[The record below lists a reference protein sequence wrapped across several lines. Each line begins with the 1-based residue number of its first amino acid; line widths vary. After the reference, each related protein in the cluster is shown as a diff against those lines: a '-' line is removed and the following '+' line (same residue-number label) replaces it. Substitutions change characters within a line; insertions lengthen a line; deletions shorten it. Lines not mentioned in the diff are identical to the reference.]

1 MDQITLR
8 EAQKLSS
15 PNPFAL
21 VSTADEKGR
30 NNLMAL
36 SWWTYCS
43 NNPPTVAVCLSK
55 RGYSGSLIRANGEF
69 ALCLP
74 NGSLQEAAFR
84 CGTCSGRDTDKA
96 EAFGI
101 ALESASRI
109 APKLVSQSKVAL
121 ECKVTQTLEAGDHY
135 LFVADVIVAHG
146 DPTAKHLLAESGYA
160 CLAAY

>member
-1 MDQITLR
+1 MDRITLR

-21 VSTADEKGR
+21 VSTVDETGR
-30 NNLMAL
+30 DNLMAL
-36 SWWTYCS
+36 SWWMYCS

-55 RGYSGSLIRANGEF
+55 RGYSGGSILARGEF

-74 NGSLQEAAFR
+74 NESLQEAAFR

-96 EAFGI
+96 QAFGI
-101 ALESASRI
+101 ALESASEI

-121 ECKVTQTLEAGDHY
+121 ECRLTQSLEAGDHY
-135 LFVADVIVAHG
+135 LFVAEVVAAHG
-146 DPTAKHLLAESGYA
+146 DPAAKHLLAENGYA
-160 CLAAY
+160 RLGAY

>member
-1 MDQITLR
+1 MEPITLK

-21 VSTADEKGR
+21 VSTADADGR

-55 RGYSGSLIRANGEF
+55 RGYSGTLIKESGEF

-74 NGSLQEAAFR
+74 DETLKEAAFL
-84 CGTCSGRDTDKA
+84 CGTCSGRSVDKA
-96 EAFGI
+96 EKFGI
-101 ALESASRI
+101 ELAEPDVIRAKPV
-109 APKLVSQSKVAL
+109 AHSKVAL
-121 ECKVTQTLEAGDHY
+121 ECRVTQALEAGDHH
-135 LFVADVIVAHG
+135 LFVAEVIAAHG
-146 DPTAKHLLAESGYA
+146 APDAKHLLAENGYA
-160 CLAAY
+160 VLNAY

>member
-1 MDQITLR
+1 MDRITLR

-21 VSTADEKGR
+21 VSTVDEKGR

-43 NNPPTVAVCLSK
+43 NNPPIVAVCLSK
-55 RGYSGSLIRANGEF
+55 RGYSGSLIMANGEF

-74 NGSLQEAAFR
+74 DESLQEAAFR

-96 EAFGI
+96 KAFGI
-101 ALESASRI
+101 ALESASEI
-109 APKLVSQSKVAL
+109 GPMLVSQSKVAL

-135 LFVADVIVAHG
+135 LFVADVVAAHG
-146 DPTAKHLLAESGYA
+146 DPSSKHLLAENGYA
-160 CLAAY
+160 HLAVY

>member
-1 MDQITLR
+1 MDRITLR

-21 VSTADEKGR
+21 ISTVDEKGR

-55 RGYSGSLIRANGEF
+55 KGYSGCLIKATGEF

-74 NGSLQEAAFR
+74 NESLQEAAFR

-96 EAFGI
+96 QLFGI
-101 ALESASRI
+101 TLESASEI
-109 APKLVSQSKVAL
+109 APMLVSQSKVAL
-121 ECKVTQTLEAGDHY
+121 ECRSTQIVETGDHY
-135 LFVADVIVAHG
+135 LFVADVVAAHG
-146 DPTAKHLLAESGYA
+146 DPGAKHLLAEDGYT